1 MNFITILSRPT
12 SPSVGRGESSMKRG
26 RPPKASVALLPGQK
40 RAEEEEGEEEGEVDR
55 SGDEIPAPKRQKT
68 QRRVPDSSDSD

>member
-40 RAEEEEGEEEGEVDR
+40 RAEEEEGEEEGEEPAP
-55 SGDEIPAPKRQKT
+55 GDEGEQ
-68 QRRVPDSSDSD
+68 